1 MALHG
6 SFLPVPSLEKFPN
19 LESCKIPE
27 ELTFKR
33 GYIMLNS
40 GREAV
45 VLKVTNNGDRL
56 IQVGSHYHF
65 IEVNPSLI
73 FDQRKAYG
81 MRLNIPTGTTTRFKV
96 TQSKLEHPS
105 YGDDWSRKSIKE
117 IEFDCWAHEQF
128 QIASYIQQPSF
139 EVTDFLGSP
148 LKLVP
153 DIGILYWTIYTL
165 TLEND
170 KHRPFC
176 PPKLDGWSVIQVNTK
191 GAFPWKPDWHTSH
204 ITKDVVLGDYA
215 LMEMIYWC
223 TGNDGINILHV
234 KSIKKIL
241 NIAFSL
247 PGISSSS
254 FDASTSIL
262 LLPFSQTNYVKK
274 VWISSHS
281 FWW

>member
-1 MALHG
+1 MNNFKLHHI
-6 SFLPVPSLEKFPN
+6 FNNQVLRDPVLD
-19 LESCKIPE
+19 
-27 ELTFKR
+27 
-33 GYIMLNS
+33 YIYPYPGL
-40 GREAV
+40 
-45 VLKVTNNGDRL
+45 
-56 IQVGSHYHF
+56 
-65 IEVNPSLI
+65 
-73 FDQRKAYG
+73 
-81 MRLNIPTGTTTRFKV
+81 
-96 TQSKLEHPS
+96 
-105 YGDDWSRKSIKE
+105 
-117 IEFDCWAHEQF
+117 
-128 QIASYIQQPSF
+128 
-139 EVTDFLGSP
+139 SP
-148 LKLVP
+148 
-153 DIGILYWTIYTL
+153 INYT
-165 TLEND
+165 
-170 KHRPFC
+170 
-176 PPKLDGWSVIQVNTK
+176 DGWSVIQVNTK